1 MFTGDGKTD
10 AEFEEGVE
18 VRITAWATRPNL
30 RVCESPHRGF
40 AQQPQEVDQDAQ
52 QLRTGCR
59 KSGLPTLLQQSGMS
73 SPGMVVLCVKL

>member
-1 MFTGDGKTD
+1 MLTGDGKTNSK
-10 AEFEEGVE
+10 FEERAE
-18 VRITAWATRPNL
+18 VGIVAWAPRPNL

-52 QLRTGCR
+52 QLRAGCR

-73 SPGMVVLCVKL
+73 SPGMVVKSSV

>member
-1 MFTGDGKTD
+1 MARFG
-10 AEFEEGVE
+10 F
-18 VRITAWATRPNL
+18 RITAWATRPNL

-52 QLRTGCR
+52 QLRSGCR

-73 SPGMVVLCVKL
+73 SPGMVVLCVKLYHCIEQIIS